1 MSDYGSSS
9 DSSEDSAPSLWAAAR
24 AHENRAKAAQ
34 PMVGAT
40 SKSAPTAK
48 KTLPAPI
55 AKPTVPSR
63 TCLPSSATLPM
74 TPMTPMKP
82 MTPAPAVSSA
92 SASSSVLTPSLAR
105 CPDSVQMPLEW
116 NQVRYYTHPVT
127 GKRSMDWKNSPID
140 IPHPELYFK
149 GYVVDAQNNTI
160 SAFFA
165 KEGVKRKMGVRC
177 PRPAGGVN
185 KRFFDG
191 RNRCETDLDRSEFNT
206 NNAKLFTP
214 RSHRFGSQDPEI

>member
-1 MSDYGSSS
+1 MSGYGSSS

-34 PMVGAT
+34 PMVGTT

-48 KTLPAPI
+48 KTLPAPT
-55 AKPTVPSR
+55 AKKTLPAPTAKK
-63 TCLPSSATLPM
+63 TLPSSSKAPLSAAPSATLPM
-74 TPMTPMKP
+74 MT
-82 MTPAPAVSSA
+82 
-92 SASSSVLTPSLAR
+92 R

-116 NQVRYYTHPVT
+116 HQVRYYTHPVT
-127 GKRSMDWKNSPID
+127 NKRSMDWKNSPID

-191 RNRCETDLDRSEFNT
+191 RNRCETDLDRSKYNQ

>member
-1 MSDYGSSS
+1 
-9 DSSEDSAPSLWAAAR
+9 
-24 AHENRAKAAQ
+24 
-34 PMVGAT
+34 MVGTT

-48 KTLPAPI
+48 KTLPAPT
-55 AKPTVPSR
+55 AKKTLPAPTAKK
-63 TCLPSSATLPM
+63 TLPSSSKAPLSAAPSATLPM
-74 TPMTPMKP
+74 MT
-82 MTPAPAVSSA
+82 
-92 SASSSVLTPSLAR
+92 R

-191 RNRCETDLDRSEFNT
+191 RNRCETDLDRSKYNQ